1 MGSVTHPKLAPPRVL
16 PRRLGLLDATT
27 VVAGSMIGSGIFI
40 VSADISRQVKSASL
54 LLLVWVFTAL
64 VTVAGAWSYGK
75 LAMVFPKAGGQ
86 YVFLREAWG
95 DLGGFLYGWAIL
107 LVIQTGTLAAVGVAF
122 AKYLG
127 VLVPAVSSKHVFF
140 QARFLRLSPVELVAI
155 ALIAFLT
162 WWNTTSVRNVA
173 TLQNVFTSAKVLSLL
188 GLMAVCFVAGSRLPS
203 ISWALPAAKD
213 LAIPLLWAFAVA
225 TVGSL
230 FAADSWN
237 NVTFLGE
244 EVRDAEHN
252 VPKAL
257 VYGTALVTLL
267 YALTNVGYL
276 NALPVGEIAAA
287 PEDRVATASIAAVAG
302 DSETGVAGTAMAVVI
317 LVSTFGCLNGLI
329 LSGARVLYAMSRDRL
344 FFPLFAEVS
353 AKSQIPVPAL
363 VAQGVWASL
372 LCLSGK
378 YGDLLDYVITTVL
391 VFYIATIVGRWR
403 LARTTPGLEAR
414 TAAERIV
421 PVLYVA
427 ATAYVSIALALYKPA
442 YTIPGL
448 LIVALG
454 VPAFFVFR
462 RRNGAA
468 SPAA

>member
-302 DSETGVAGTAMAVVI
+302 DSETGFAGTAMAIVI